1 MKSLSITAQLILS
14 FCVVIQFIVIII
26 LVHTKNRKTDSI
38 SKLKSFTS
46 MQLDAIENRLLTL
59 DSEQTVYDELELFI
73 KKRFIPLFFAFAI
86 PGKEHVFHLTNYSG
100 SVKSRGLCFQL
111 LKKHMSSIKTQDYK
125 RYEQFGIVIPYKIS
139 QEDIAYILIGE
150 FQVSQKQKKEIQKI
164 ASLVLPP
171 LSRILSRAIAT
182 VKVRVEQD
190 ERKQL
195 QYAFSRYISPE
206 FVQKLIENPSM
217 LHTGGNL
224 QCLSVLF
231 SDLQGFTTLSDS
243 MDSKK
248 LVKVLNLY
256 LNEMSEVILTLGGTI
271 DKFEG
276 DAILAFFGAPV
287 PFTDHAIRCCRA
299 AYRMKKMEKIIND
312 QLLSEKLITQPL
324 FTRIGINSGD
334 MIVGNIGSLKRL
346 DYTIIGTNVNIASRI
361 EEINKNYSTSIL
373 ISEATKEMIG
383 NEFEVKLIDE
393 VLLRG
398 VKKPIKLYEIIE
410 DNNPGYQA
418 K

>member
-1 MKSLSITAQLILS
+1 MKSLPITAQLILS
-14 FCVVIQFIVIII
+14 FCVVIQFIVIFVLI
-26 LVHTKNRKTDSI
+26 HFRNKKNDSL
-38 SKLKSFTS
+38 SKMKSFTS

-59 DSEQTVYDELELFI
+59 DSEQSVYDELELFI

-100 SVKSRGLCFQL
+100 SVKSRTLCFQL
-111 LKKHMSSIKTQDYK
+111 LKKHMNSLKSQYYK
-125 RYEQFGIVIPYKIS
+125 RYEQLGTVIPYKLS
-139 QEDIAYILIGE
+139 QEEIAYILIGD
-150 FQVSQKQKKEIQKI
+150 FLVSQKQKQEIQKI
-164 ASLVLPP
+164 ASLILPP

-287 PFTDHAIRCCRA
+287 PFEDHAIRCCRA

-312 QLLSEKLITQPL
+312 QLLSENLISTPL

-346 DYTIIGTNVNIASRI
+346 DYTIIGSNVNIASRI
-361 EEINKNYSTSIL
+361 EEINKNYNTSIL

-383 NEFEVKLIDE
+383 NEFTVKLVDE
-393 VLLRG
+393 VSLRG
-398 VKKPIKLYEIIE
+398 VKKPIRLYELLE
-410 DNNPGYQA
+410 DNNPGYQV